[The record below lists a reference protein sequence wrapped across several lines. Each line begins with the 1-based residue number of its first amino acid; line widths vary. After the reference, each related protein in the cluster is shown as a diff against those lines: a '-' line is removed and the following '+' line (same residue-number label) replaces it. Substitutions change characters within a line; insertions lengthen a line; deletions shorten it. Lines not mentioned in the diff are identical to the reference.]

1 MELAKLFATVGFK
14 VDKDGLTEFRKEMAD
29 LKVHLKEAAIQ
40 TGKLKNQLTGLTAQF
55 KQFQKMTDTRGV
67 TKWMEGIEKSITH
80 LNNMQNAVGREAQR
94 GEQWADRFASSI
106 FKLHQAI
113 QGRKNE
119 VAEYAQAI
127 MLLAA
132 SFERLKSATA
142 GISRFRQVPSSAIS
156 NTGAGYGGARTGA
169 GRPSGGGGGDD
180 ANQYIG
186 YWGRASGIAKS
197 GPAAFL
203 RPMLPTGMGLFN
215 AVAAGY
221 GFKELVNTGREMIQL
236 ELMLKTVSGSQ
247 AAFND
252 NLAFTKKLAN
262 DLGIDIQNLTESYA
276 KMYLAGSKL
285 FSRDQLQEAFK
296 GTQTYFR
303 LIGMTPEKIKLANKA
318 IEQMMNKQRVNAEEL
333 RNQLAEHA
341 TGAVQFFADAVTGGD
356 VTKLFKLMEE
366 GKVNVNAVIDGM
378 RRMGEYA
385 NASPELQKMLKMST
399 AEQGRFNNALKDFS
413 KNLMESGLD
422 EMLAEMF
429 SGLSSLVTILT
440 PFIKGLVVA
449 LNTGIKPMVKWL
461 WENKEAIVAVTAAIL
476 GSAGL
481 AWALKM
487 VSVYGASAALMMGNT
502 AKAIIATYWATI
514 RLMGVF
520 GALLVGLQG
529 LSDFYNGEDNWVHAW
544 QLDIEYAMI
553 LWDTFILRVLNGWE
567 DIKRGV
573 NPFEGM
579 GEGQD
584 GIVARMLR
592 GTNAVGKGIGEG
604 VGAAQDW
611 IKKNIKFTDH
621 TDMYDQRP
629 TPLKTPAMEKPGAS
643 ILNFD
648 INFNSLPAD
657 VQEAAKSGD
666 FYAFGRGV
674 GDGLRIG
681 GIGVYS

>member
-67 TKWMEGIEKSITH
+67 TKWMDGIEKSITH

-169 GRPSGGGGGDD
+169 GRSSGGGGGDD

-252 NLAFTKKLAN
+252 NLEFTRKVAN
-262 DLGIDIQNLTESYA
+262 ELGIDIQNLTESYA
-276 KMYLAGSKL
+276 KFYLAGKPL
-285 FSRDQLQEAFK
+285 FTRDVMQEAFK

-303 LIGMTPEKIKLANKA
+303 LLGMQPEKIKLANKA
-318 IEQMMNKQRVNAEEL
+318 IEQMMNKQRVSAEEL
-333 RNQLAEHA
+333 KGQLAEHA
-341 TGAVQFFADAVTGGD
+341 TGALQFFANAAAGGD
-356 VTKLFKLMEE
+356 VQKLFKMMEE
-366 GKVNVNAVIDGM
+366 GKVDVNAVVQAM
-378 RRMGEYA
+378 KLMGEYA

-413 KNLMESGLD
+413 KNLMQSGLD

-429 SGLSSLVTILT
+429 SGLSNLVTILT

-449 LNTGIKPMVKWL
+449 INTGIKPMVKWL

-487 VSVYGASAALMMGNT
+487 VSVYGASAALMIANT
-502 AKAIIATYWATI
+502 AKALLLLYGRLILLGGAIAA
-514 RLMGVF
+514 V
-520 GALLVGLQG
+520 AVGLKG
-529 LSDFYNGEDNWVHAW
+529 LSDFHNGEDNWVHAW

-584 GIVARMLR
+584 GMVARMLR
-592 GTNAVGKGIGEG
+592 GTNAIGKGIGEG
-604 VGAAQDW
+604 AGATKEW
-611 IKKNIKFTDH
+611 IEKTFKFTDYS
-621 TDMYDQRP
+621 DMYQRP
-629 TPLKTPAMEKPGAS
+629 PAPKTPAMEKPGAS

>member
-29 LKVHLKEAAIQ
+29 LKVHLKEAATQ

-113 QGRKNE
+113 AGRKNE

-156 NTGAGYGGARTGA
+156 NTGAGYGGARAGA
-169 GRPSGGGGGDD
+169 GRPSGGGGGGD

-215 AVAAGY
+215 AVAGGY
-221 GFKELVNTGREMIQL
+221 AFKELVNTGREMMQL
-236 ELMLKTVSGSQ
+236 ESMLKVVSGTQ
-247 AAFND
+247 ANFND

-262 DLGIDIQNLTESYA
+262 ELGIDIQNLTESYA
-276 KMYLAGSKL
+276 KTYLAGSQL
-285 FSRDQLQEAFK
+285 FDKKTLQDAFK
-296 GTQTYFR
+296 GSQTYFR
-303 LIGMTPEKIKLANKA
+303 LLGMSQEKIKLSNKA
-318 IEQMMNKQRVNAEEL
+318 IEQMMNKQRVNAEDL
-333 RNQLAEHA
+333 RGQLAEHA
-341 TGAVQFFADAVTGGD
+341 AGVLQFFADAATGGS
-356 VTKLFKLMEE
+356 VTKLTELMEL
-366 GKVNVNAVIDGM
+366 GKVDVDAIVKAM
-378 RRMGEYA
+378 QLMGEYA

-413 KNLMESGLD
+413 KVVMESGLD

-429 SGLSSLVTILT
+429 NGLSKLVTILT
-440 PFIKGLVVA
+440 PFIKGLVIA

-461 WENKEAIVAVTAAIL
+461 WEFKGAIVAVTAAVL
-476 GSAGL
+476 GAAGL
-481 AWALKM
+481 GYALGLIYAHGIGYVAVLMSMAKATWAL
-487 VSVYGASAALMMGNT
+487 
-502 AKAIIATYWATI
+502 YWPML
-514 RLMGVF
+514 RLSGLIGVLAF
-520 GALLVGLQG
+520 GLQG
-529 LSDFYNGEDNWVHAW
+529 LNDFHNGEDNWVHAW

-553 LWDTFILRVLNGWE
+553 LWDTFVLGVWNGWE
-567 DIKRGV
+567 DMQNGL
-573 NPFEGM
+573 NPFFDKDSFPYSPPDVQKKILKVFDGSDRTPSGRTREEVDSMFDRFREG
-579 GEGQD
+579 
-584 GIVARMLR
+584 A
-592 GTNAVGKGIGEG
+592 K
-604 VGAAQDW
+604 
-611 IKKNIKFTDH
+611 
-621 TDMYDQRP
+621 P
-629 TPLKTPAMEKPGAS
+629 KTPAMEKPGAS

-666 FYAFGRGV
+666 FYAFGKGI

>member
-67 TKWMEGIEKSITH
+67 TKWMEGIEKSIVH

-94 GEQWADRFASSI
+94 GEQWADRFAASI

-119 VAEYAQAI
+119 VEEYAKAI
-127 MLLAA
+127 ALLAA

-169 GRPSGGGGGDD
+169 GRPTGGGGGDD

-186 YWGRASGIAKS
+186 YWGRASGMAKS

-215 AVAAGY
+215 AVAGGY
-221 GFKELVNTGREMIQL
+221 AFKELVNTGREMMQL
-236 ELMLKTVSGSQ
+236 ESMLKVVSGTQ
-247 AAFND
+247 ANFND

-262 DLGIDIQNLTESYA
+262 ELGIDIQNLTESYA
-276 KMYLAGSKL
+276 KMYLAGSQL
-285 FSRDQLQEAFK
+285 FDKKTLQDAFR
-296 GTQTYFR
+296 GSQTYFR
-303 LIGMTPEKIKLANKA
+303 LLGMSQEKIKLSNKA
-318 IEQMMNKQRVNAEEL
+318 IEQMMNKQRVNAEDL
-333 RNQLAEHA
+333 RSQLAEHA
-341 TGAVQFFADAVTGGD
+341 AGVLQFFADAAAGGS
-356 VTKLFKLMEE
+356 VTKLTELMEL
-366 GKVNVNAVIDGM
+366 GKVDVDAVVKAM
-378 RRMGEYA
+378 QLMGEYA

-413 KNLMESGLD
+413 KVLMESGLD

-429 SGLSSLVTILT
+429 SGLSKLVTILT

-449 LNTGIKPMVKWL
+449 INTGIKPMVKWL

-481 AWALKM
+481 GYALGLIYAYGSGAIVVLTSMAKALWAL
-487 VSVYGASAALMMGNT
+487 
-502 AKAIIATYWATI
+502 YWPML
-514 RLMGVF
+514 RLAGLFGV
-520 GALLVGLQG
+520 LLVGLQG
-529 LSDFYNGEDNWVHAW
+529 LNDFHNGEDNWVHAW

-553 LWDTFILRVLNGWE
+553 LWDTFVLRVLNGWQ
-567 DIKRGV
+567 DMQNGI
-573 NPFEGM
+573 NPFFDKNSFNASTPEVQKKIREGM
-579 GEGQD
+579 EWSD
-584 GIVARMLR
+584 R
-592 GTNAVGKGIGEG
+592 TPSGKTREQVDKMFEHFREG
-604 VGAAQDW
+604 VL
-611 IKKNIKFTDH
+611 
-621 TDMYDQRP
+621 P
-629 TPLKTPAMEKPGAS
+629 KTPALKEPSTS

>member
-113 QGRKNE
+113 AGRKNE

-156 NTGAGYGGARTGA
+156 NTGAGYGGARAGA

-215 AVAAGY
+215 AVAGGY
-221 GFKELVNTGREMIQL
+221 AFKELVNTGREMMQL
-236 ELMLKTVSGSQ
+236 ESMLKVVSGTQ
-247 AAFND
+247 ANFND

-262 DLGIDIQNLTESYA
+262 ELGIDIQNLTESYA
-276 KMYLAGSKL
+276 KMYLAGSQL
-285 FSRDQLQEAFK
+285 FDKKTLQDAFK
-296 GTQTYFR
+296 GSQTYFR
-303 LIGMTPEKIKLANKA
+303 LLGMSQEKIKLSNKA
-318 IEQMMNKQRVNAEEL
+318 IEQMMNKQRVNAEDL
-333 RNQLAEHA
+333 RGQLAEHA
-341 TGAVQFFADAVTGGD
+341 AGVLQFFADAAAGGS
-356 VTKLFKLMEE
+356 VTKLTELMEL
-366 GKVNVNAVIDGM
+366 GKVDVNAIVKAM
-378 RRMGEYA
+378 QLMGEYA

-413 KNLMESGLD
+413 KVLMESGLD
-422 EMLAEMF
+422 EMLAEIF
-429 SGLSSLVTILT
+429 NGLSKLVTLFT
-440 PFIKGLVVA
+440 PFIKGLVIA

-461 WENKEAIVAVTAAIL
+461 WENKEAIVAVTAAVL
-476 GSAGL
+476 GAAGL
-481 AWALKM
+481 GYALGLIYAYGSGAVVVLMSMAKAVWAL
-487 VSVYGASAALMMGNT
+487 YWPMM
-502 AKAIIATYWATI
+502 
-514 RLMGVF
+514 RLAGLIGVLAF
-520 GALLVGLQG
+520 GLQG

-553 LWDTFILRVLNGWE
+553 LWDTFVLRVLNGWE
-567 DIKRGV
+567 DMQNGI
-573 NPFEGM
+573 NPFFDKDSFSASTPEVQKKIREGM
-579 GEGQD
+579 EWSD
-584 GIVARMLR
+584 R
-592 GTNAVGKGIGEG
+592 
-604 VGAAQDW
+604 
-611 IKKNIKFTDH
+611 
-621 TDMYDQRP
+621 
-629 TPLKTPAMEKPGAS
+629 TPSGRTKEQVDNMFDRFRESAKPKTPAMEKPGAS

-666 FYAFGRGV
+666 FYAFGKGV

>member
-113 QGRKNE
+113 VGRKNE

-132 SFERLKSATA
+132 SFERLKTATA

-169 GRPSGGGGGDD
+169 GRPTGGGGGDD

-252 NLAFTKKLAN
+252 NLEFTRKVAN
-262 DLGIDIQNLTESYA
+262 ELGIDIQNLTESYA
-276 KMYLAGSKL
+276 KFYLAGKPL
-285 FSRDQLQEAFK
+285 FTRDVMQEAFK

-303 LIGMTPEKIKLANKA
+303 LLGMQPEKIKLANKA
-318 IEQMMNKQRVNAEEL
+318 IEQMMNKQRVSAEEL
-333 RNQLAEHA
+333 KGQLAEHA
-341 TGAVQFFADAVTGGD
+341 TGALQFFANAAAGGD
-356 VTKLFKLMEE
+356 VQKLFKMMEE
-366 GKVNVNAVIDGM
+366 GKVDVNAVVQAM
-378 RRMGEYA
+378 KLMGEYA

-413 KNLMESGLD
+413 KNLMQSGLD

-440 PFIKGLVVA
+440 PFIKGLVIT

-461 WENKEAIVAVTAAIL
+461 WESKESVVAVTAAIL
-476 GSAGL
+476 AEVGL
-481 AWALKM
+481 IWALKM
-487 VSVYGASAALMMGNT
+487 VIVYGESATLMIANT
-502 AKAIIATYWATI
+502 AKALLLLYG
-514 RLMGVF
+514 RLILLG
-520 GALLVGLQG
+520 GAITAVAVGLKG
-529 LSDFYNGEDNWVHAW
+529 LSDFHNGEDNWVHAW

-553 LWDTFILRVLNGWE
+553 LWDTFVLRVLNGWE
-567 DIKRGV
+567 DMQNGI
-573 NPFEGM
+573 NPFFDKNSFNASTPEVQKKIREGM
-579 GEGQD
+579 EWSDRTPSGKTREQVDKMFEHFREG
-584 GIVARMLR
+584 AL
-592 GTNAVGKGIGEG
+592 
-604 VGAAQDW
+604 
-611 IKKNIKFTDH
+611 
-621 TDMYDQRP
+621 P
-629 TPLKTPAMEKPGAS
+629 KTPALKEPSTS

-657 VQEAAKSGD
+657 VQEAAKTGD

>member
-14 VDKDGLTEFRKEMAD
+14 VDKDGLTEFRKEVAD

-55 KQFQKMTDTRGV
+55 KAFQRMTDTRGV
-67 TKWMEGIEKSITH
+67 TKWMEGIERSITH
-80 LNNMQNAVGREAQR
+80 LNNMQNTVGRVAQR
-94 GEQWADRFASSI
+94 GEQWADKFASSI
-106 FKLHQAI
+106 LKLHQAI

-119 VAEYAQAI
+119 VEQYAKAI
-127 MLLAA
+127 ALLAA
-132 SFERLKSATA
+132 SFERLKAATA
-142 GISRFRQVPSSAIS
+142 GIGRFRQVPSSAGS
-156 NTGAGYGGARTGA
+156 NTGAGHGGTRTGA
-169 GRPSGGGGGDD
+169 GRPSGGGGGGD
-180 ANQYIG
+180 ANQYAG

-221 GFKELVNTGREMIQL
+221 SFKELVNTGREMMQL

-247 AAFND
+247 AVFND
-252 NLAFTKKLAN
+252 NLEFTKKVAN
-262 DLGIDIQNLTESYA
+262 ELGIDIQNLTESYA
-276 KMYLAGSKL
+276 KFYLAGKPL
-285 FSRDQLQEAFK
+285 FTRDVMQEAFK
-296 GTQTYFR
+296 GSQTYFR
-303 LIGMTPEKIKLANKA
+303 LLGMQPEKIKLANKA

-333 RNQLAEHA
+333 KGQLAEHA
-341 TGAVQFFADAVTGGD
+341 TGTLQFFADAAAGGD
-356 VTKLFKLMEE
+356 VKKLFKMMEE
-366 GKVNVNAVIDGM
+366 GKVDVNAVVQAM
-378 RRMGEYA
+378 KLMGEYA

-399 AEQGRFNNALKDFS
+399 AEQGRFNNTLKDFA
-413 KNLMESGLD
+413 KVLMESGLD
-422 EMLAEMF
+422 EMLAIMF
-429 SGLSSLVTILT
+429 NVLSKLVATLT

-449 LNTGIKPMVKWL
+449 INTGIKPMVMWL
-461 WENKEAIVAVTAAIL
+461 WENKGAIVAVTAAIL

-487 VSVYGASAALMMGNT
+487 VSVYGASAALMIANT
-502 AKAIIATYWATI
+502 AKALLLLYGRLILLGGAIAA
-514 RLMGVF
+514 V
-520 GALLVGLQG
+520 AVGLKG
-529 LSDFYNGEDNWVHAW
+529 LSDFHNGEDNWVHAW

-584 GIVARMLR
+584 GMVARMLR
-592 GTNAVGKGIGEG
+592 GTNAAGKGIGEG
-604 VGAAQDW
+604 VGATKEW
-611 IKKNIKFTDH
+611 IEKTFKFTDH
-621 TDMYDQRP
+621 SDMYQRP
-629 TPLKTPAMEKPGAS
+629 PAPKTPAMEKPGAS

-657 VQEAAKSGD
+657 VQEAAKTGD

>member
-113 QGRKNE
+113 AGRKNE

-215 AVAAGY
+215 AVAGGY
-221 GFKELVNTGREMIQL
+221 AFKELVNTGREMIQL

-252 NLAFTKKLAN
+252 NLEFTKKVAN
-262 DLGIDIQNLTESYA
+262 ELGIDIQNLTESYA
-276 KMYLAGSKL
+276 KFYLAGKPL
-285 FSRDQLQEAFK
+285 FTRDVMQEAFK

-303 LIGMTPEKIKLANKA
+303 LLGMQPEKIKLANKA
-318 IEQMMNKQRVNAEEL
+318 IEQMMNKQRVSAEEL
-333 RNQLAEHA
+333 KGQLAEHA
-341 TGAVQFFADAVTGGD
+341 TGALQFFADAAAGGD
-356 VTKLFKLMEE
+356 VQKLFKMMEE
-366 GKVNVNAVIDGM
+366 GKVDVNAVVQAM
-378 RRMGEYA
+378 KLMGEYA

-413 KNLMESGLD
+413 KVLMESGLD

-429 SGLSSLVTILT
+429 SGLSKLVTIFT
-440 PFIKGLVVA
+440 PFIKGLVIA

-461 WENKEAIVAVTAAIL
+461 WENKEAIVAVTALIL
-476 GSAGL
+476 SEAGL
-481 AWALKM
+481 AYALVLISK
-487 VSVYGASAALMMGNT
+487 YGESAALMITNT
-502 AKAIIATYWATI
+502 AKSLLLLYGRLILLGGAIAA
-514 RLMGVF
+514 V
-520 GALLVGLQG
+520 AVGLKG
-529 LSDFYNGEDNWVHAW
+529 LSDFHNGEDNWVHAW

-553 LWDTFILRVLNGWE
+553 LWDTFVLRVLNGWQ
-567 DIKRGV
+567 DMQNGI
-573 NPFEGM
+573 NPFFDKDSFPYSSPEVQEKILKGF
-579 GEGQD
+579 D
-584 GIVARMLR
+584 GSDR
-592 GTNAVGKGIGEG
+592 
-604 VGAAQDW
+604 
-611 IKKNIKFTDH
+611 
-621 TDMYDQRP
+621 
-629 TPLKTPAMEKPGAS
+629 TPSGRTREQVDKMFEQFRERAKPKTPAMEKPGAS

-666 FYAFGRGV
+666 FYAFGKGV

>member
-113 QGRKNE
+113 AGRKNE

-215 AVAAGY
+215 AVAGGY
-221 GFKELVNTGREMIQL
+221 AFKELVNTGREMMQL
-236 ELMLKTVSGSQ
+236 ESMLKVVSGTQ
-247 AAFND
+247 ANFND

-262 DLGIDIQNLTESYA
+262 ELGIDIQNLTESYA
-276 KMYLAGSKL
+276 KMYLAGSQL
-285 FSRDQLQEAFK
+285 FDKKTLQDAFK
-296 GTQTYFR
+296 GSQTYFR
-303 LIGMTPEKIKLANKA
+303 LLGMSQEKIKLSNKA
-318 IEQMMNKQRVNAEEL
+318 IEQMMNKQRVNAEDL
-333 RNQLAEHA
+333 RGQLAEHA
-341 TGAVQFFADAVTGGD
+341 AGVLQFFADAAAGGS
-356 VTKLFKLMEE
+356 VTKLTELMEL
-366 GKVNVNAVIDGM
+366 GKVDVNAVVQAM
-378 RRMGEYA
+378 KLMGEYA

-413 KNLMESGLD
+413 KVLMESGLD

-429 SGLSSLVTILT
+429 SGLSKLVGILT
-440 PFIKGLVVA
+440 PFIKGLVIA

-476 GSAGL
+476 GAAGL
-481 AWALKM
+481 GYALGLISAYGRGAVVVLMSMAKAVWAL
-487 VSVYGASAALMMGNT
+487 
-502 AKAIIATYWATI
+502 YWPML
-514 RLMGVF
+514 RLAGLVGVLAF
-520 GALLVGLQG
+520 GLQG
-529 LSDFYNGEDNWVHAW
+529 LNDFYNGEDNWVHAW

-553 LWDTFILRVLNGWE
+553 LWDTFVLRVLNGWE
-567 DIKRGV
+567 DMQNGI
-573 NPFEGM
+573 NPFFDKDSFSASTPEVQKKIREGM
-579 GEGQD
+579 EWSDRTTSGRTKEQVDKMFEQFREG
-584 GIVARMLR
+584 A
-592 GTNAVGKGIGEG
+592 K
-604 VGAAQDW
+604 
-611 IKKNIKFTDH
+611 
-621 TDMYDQRP
+621 P
-629 TPLKTPAMEKPGAS
+629 KTPAMEKPGAS

-666 FYAFGRGV
+666 FYAFGKGV